1 MGDPGHENTKPARP
15 VSYLSR
21 SVMAVVCLL
30 AAIVCGLLVYL
41 ATPLAARHV
50 SRLLTS
56 YLHQNI
62 SIDKM
67 RTTGAGL
74 YLRGVRLDNPTGFS
88 KGRLVA
94 ADSLVIA
101 PNWGELLR
109 GRRSFRLVSLQG
121 ISISLERNSSG
132 TWNFTQLQ
140 QLLASKKG
148 PPVETYI
155 KELSIK
161 EGSLRVNGQGAQ
173 GIALQ
178 IFNLSSKGSLDS
190 KIDLAFLDA
199 AGNRYT
205 LSGQG
210 RGGTDPTFD
219 LSLQAPALSLPGLA
233 ATMGLKKQELL
244 AGGTGSLQLN
254 AGLHKGDLSAAGNLN
269 FSHLRYSTAK
279 RTFPVAG
286 KLEFAAEYSLPRDA
300 AFLKT
305 CRLTINDLVQ
315 VSAKGTLQDLKKE
328 RHFSLDL
335 AFNEVDLGP
344 LNALVPTQAR
354 RDLVVGGVLSG
365 RELHLAGNRSK
376 LTGASGTLQLRDGTL
391 AKGGRPLFS
400 GLAGSVGFSRAG
412 DGMLAK
418 GRLQVSAARDKA
430 LLEGL
435 DMPFSLSASRQMKLL
450 QAEIPA
456 LSARVLGIPFSGR
469 VGFDAAKGSPLS
481 ASLKMPPS
489 RVTALQQFL
498 QPYGV
503 TAHSGSASVALEL
516 TGKNLQQ
523 LDATLGV
530 QLADFQGTRGKEAI
544 AIKKADV
551 SAKVSRGGGHLLVKG
566 DASLQGL
573 AYAGKAGDAR
583 FTYQVADN
591 VVRLDGAQLNLA
603 GAQVSIARLSGVL
616 PVRGSAGN
624 TAGLPLSLDFDG
636 CSVKRGDLQLSSLS
650 GRLRGNLQGGP
661 AGRWL
666 EGNAEIAAGRLA
678 WQGKPVAAPVVRIA
692 FSKSGAKGELN
703 GKLLGGALTGTV
715 SGNPF
720 ATEAG
725 AGFELGLKD
734 AELAAVAPFLPK
746 GSAAHP
752 TDGLVELQLSGAYS
766 RPSGL
771 SWRLDSKGARVAL
784 ARTGGKALV
793 SGGAF
798 SLAGEMAGDTLSVSR
813 LLLSPG
819 QGVVLEL
826 KGSLAHPFSEQ
837 RAGRLSF
844 SLPET
849 PASGMVDPLIN
860 LLPKAILEA
869 SIDGTLA
876 GSGTLDLGQGKKLLE
891 GSLVFK
897 GGRFELAGQ
906 KLAVS
911 AINGRFPY
919 SLDLSGKALGK
930 PQVAMAFSRENY
942 PALLTQ
948 LRQGKGAGETVTI
961 GKISFGPL
969 EMGALTM
976 RATAGNGMTEIVS
989 LQSTLYEGALLG
1001 RGYLTMRGGLS
1012 YRGDLLI
1019 NGLSLKQLCSIFPG
1033 IQGYISGRVDGV
1045 VSMSGGSHGLAGLS
1059 GFTQLWAREGGGEKM
1074 LVSKEFLQRL
1084 AKQKLGGFFF
1094 RSDRRYDQA
1103 EIKALM
1109 EEGYLSFETL
1119 KIVHTNL
1126 FGVRDLNVSIAP
1138 TQNRIALNHLLESV
1152 QQAATRGKAST
1163 GGAAPGTGET
1173 PGAGEPAPEAPVQEF
1188 KWGE

>member
-1 MGDPGHENTKPARP
+1 
-15 VSYLSR
+15 
-21 SVMAVVCLL
+21 MAVLCLL
-30 AAIVCGLLVYL
+30 AAVVLGLIVYL
-41 ATPLAARHV
+41 STPLAARHV
-50 SRLLTS
+50 SSLLTS

-62 SIDKM
+62 SIDKI

-74 YLRGVRLDNPTGFS
+74 YLRGVRLDNPTGFPRGS
-88 KGRLVA
+88 MVA
-94 ADSLVIA
+94 ADSLVLA
-101 PNWGELLR
+101 PNWGDLLR

-190 KIDLAFLDA
+190 KIDLAFVDA
-199 AGNRYT
+199 ARNRYT

-210 RGGTDPTFD
+210 RGGADPAFD
-219 LSLQAPALSLPGLA
+219 LTLQAPALSLPGLA
-233 ATMGLKKQELL
+233 TAMKLKKPELF
-244 AGGTGSLQLN
+244 AGGAGSLQLS

-269 FSHLRYSTAK
+269 FSQLRYSTAK

-286 KLEFAAEYSLPRDA
+286 KLEFAADYSLPRDA
-300 AFLKT
+300 AHLKS
-305 CRLTINDLVQ
+305 CRFTINDLVQ
-315 VSAKGTLQDLKKE
+315 VSAAGTLQDLKKE
-328 RHFSLDL
+328 RRFSLDL

-344 LNALVPTQAR
+344 LNALVATQAR
-354 RDLVVGGVLSG
+354 KDLFFGGVLSG
-365 RELHLAGNRSK
+365 RELHLAGNSGK

-391 AKGGRPLFS
+391 AKGGRALVS
-400 GLAGSVGFSRAG
+400 GLAGSMGFSRAG
-412 DGMLAK
+412 DGVLAK

-450 QAEIPA
+450 KAEIPA
-456 LSARVLGIPFSGR
+456 LSAKVMGIAFSGR

-481 ASLKMPPS
+481 ASLKVPPS
-489 RVTALQQFL
+489 RVSTLQPFL

-503 TAHSGSASVALEL
+503 TAHSGTASVALDL
-516 TGKNLQQ
+516 TGKNPQQ
-523 LDATLGV
+523 LGATLGV

-544 AIKKADV
+544 AVKKAKV
-551 SAKVSRGGGHLLVKG
+551 NAKVSRGGGHLQAQG
-566 DASLQGL
+566 DASLQGF

-583 FTYQVADN
+583 FAYRYADG
-591 VVRLDGAQLNLA
+591 VVRLDDVVLNLA
-603 GAQVSIARLSGVL
+603 GAQVNVAQLSGVL
-616 PVRGSAGN
+616 PVRSSADKA
-624 TAGLPLSLDFDG
+624 AGLPLSLDFDG
-636 CSVKRGDLQLSSLS
+636 CSVMRGDLQVGSLS

-666 EGNAEIAAGRLA
+666 EGNAELAAGRVA
-678 WQGKPVAAPVVRIA
+678 WQGKNLAAPAVRLA
-692 FSKSGAKGELN
+692 FSKSGAKGDLN

-725 AGFELGLKD
+725 VSFELGLKD

-746 GSAAHP
+746 GSTTHP
-752 TDGLVELQLSGAYS
+752 SDGLVELHLSGAYT
-766 RPSGL
+766 RPNGL
-771 SWRLDSKGARVAL
+771 SWRLDSKGARIAL
-784 ARTGGKALV
+784 VRTGGKALV

-798 SLAGEMAGDTLSVSR
+798 SLAGEMAGDTLSISR

-826 KGSLAHPFSEQ
+826 KGKLAHPFSDQ

-869 SIDGTLA
+869 TIDGTLA

-911 AINGRFPY
+911 AINGRFPF
-919 SLDLSGKALGK
+919 SLDLSGKSTGK

-948 LRQGKGAGETVTI
+948 LRQGKGVGETVTV
-961 GKISFGPL
+961 GKISFGAL

-976 RATAGNGMTEIVS
+976 RASAGNGMTEIAS

-1001 RGYLTMRGGLS
+1001 RGYLTMREGLS

-1045 VSMSGGSHGLAGLS
+1045 LSMSGGSHGLAGLS

-1094 RSDRRYDQA
+1094 RSDRSYDQA

-1138 TQNRIALNHLLESV
+1138 TQNRIALNHLLDSV
-1152 QQAATRGKAST
+1152 KQAATRDKAST
-1163 GGAAPGTGET
+1163 AAPGAAET